1 MWETDAVFVIF
12 IQFLYIWRRFRSFS
26 VWMVVLIVF
35 ELLEFFIEDW
45 LFLEKFLNLVVK
57 RVLVS
62 DSLNLLEIES
72 FEDKGV
78 DLNWEIGIDLVEA
91 IILDFILF
99 SFDKLCNFIRT
110 LYEVSEMRVF
120 KEVVLGVFKFHINEE
135 EVCRIL

>member
-45 LFLEKFLNLVVK
+45 LFLEKFLNLMVK

-78 DLNWEIGIDLVEA
+78 DLNWEIGIDLDEA

-99 SFDKLCNFIRT
+99 SFDKLCNFIGT